1 MKVLAFNGSPRKAW
15 NTAVLLNHALEGAA
29 SQGAETEIIHLYDL
43 NYKGCISCFACKL
56 KNGKSYGK
64 CAYKD
69 GLTPI
74 LEKIEQADAIVFGSP
89 IYLGAVTG
97 EMRSFLERLIFQY
110 LVYDKNYST
119 LFSKKIQTGFIYT
132 MNVDDSRLHEMGYE
146 HHLNLTEMALKR
158 TFGTVES
165 LFVTDTYQFDDY
177 SKYVVT
183 SFDPEKKA
191 KRRKEEFPNDC
202 QKAFEMGSRFATGV
216 ITEETN

>member
-1 MKVLAFNGSPRKAW
+1 MKVLAFNGSPRKKW
-15 NTAVLLNHALEGAA
+15 NTDILLHHALEGAA
-29 SQGAETEIIHLYDL
+29 SQGADTELIHLYDL
-43 NYKGCISCFACKL
+43 NYKGCISCFACKF

-69 GLTPI
+69 DLTAI
-74 LEKIEQADAIVFGSP
+74 LEKIEHADAIILGSP
-89 IYLGAVTG
+89 IYLGAATG

-119 LFSKKIQTGFIYT
+119 LFSRKIRTGFIYT
-132 MNVDDSRLHEMGYE
+132 MNVDDSRLNEMGYE
-146 HHLNLTEMALKR
+146 HHLKLTEMAMAR
-158 TFGTVES
+158 TFGSAES

-183 SFDPEKKA
+183 SFDAEKKA

-202 QKAFEMGSRFATGV
+202 KKAFEMGARFV
-216 ITEETN
+216 TEKF